1 MKKLLSFCLL
11 VAMLLTVSLL
21 GTALAENLVDIEL
34 STPLNLS
41 DATGAR
47 SIGNGAHSGHQTRIV
62 HTSHGDYVAYLSN
75 EIEPSA
81 ASTINEFSLI
91 KVENGKAELLYQD
104 YQSYCSSSISIMA
117 DDEENAY
124 AVSFTSNKYNK
135 IVGVKDT
142 LMGSVWRIDGK
153 TDQVTGYQAT
163 LETPRT
169 ESFGYAQAVMDAKN
183 KKIYA
188 FISSGDEPARI
199 TWYIFDLRTM
209 QWEKDARS
217 IEIPMRHCYHFIYA
231 DGKGGVVLVNQ
242 RDHLASA
249 FGHDEIPT
257 APLWPAS
264 YLWDQLDM
272 YCIPNV
278 YGTSFY
284 TYSINVADFSRVKD
298 LDGDGKYTSEEE
310 RKTNAYPGALN
321 NHQGDVYLDTSG
333 KLHVLYTITYSRDA
347 WDRSNVEMQQWHEV
361 YDISN
366 LANVRL
372 LSEQRIYFDDYDPNS
387 LGTNVFEFRMAEGLD
402 GTLYLVVQYDDDKA
416 IEENKLQLYQLVERT
431 EGGYD
436 YVRLYKSDMLLPSS
450 RSMSKGYSLSGSR
463 SLSTRDGRIAMIFS
477 SDNPRNGAVDWYYT
491 TFRLPRGQ
499 EYTVNVGASPEGA
512 GTVTGGGTYP
522 AKTKVIVSAV
532 PQPGYRFVG
541 WMENGAQISDQA
553 SYTFEVAADR
563 QLTAMFESSLA
574 ITRQPE
580 DQFVTEGQQASFT
593 VAANVSNVNYQWFIQ
608 RNDGRGWRRLDGAT
622 GHTYTTSVTELAN
635 DGYRYRCEISLGSGP
650 SLVTL
655 TSEEAALHV
664 SPKGE
669 VPKTGDGSHPILW
682 LALVLCGC
690 SGAWLVMKK
699 KRG

>member
-11 VAMLLTVSLL
+11 VAMLMTVGLL
-21 GTALAENLVDIEL
+21 GSAMAENLVDIKL
-34 STPLNLS
+34 SAPLNLS

-62 HTSHGDYVAYLSN
+62 HTSHGDYIAYLSN
-75 EIEPSA
+75 EIEPDA

-104 YQSYCSSSISIMA
+104 YQSYCTSSINIMA
-117 DDEENAY
+117 DADENTY

-135 IVGVKDT
+135 TVGVKET

-153 TDQVTGYQAT
+153 TDQVTGYQAN

-169 ESFGYAQAVMDAKN
+169 ESFGYAQAVMDARN
-183 KKIYA
+183 NKIYA

-199 TWYIFDLRTM
+199 TWYIFDLKTLR
-209 QWEKDARS
+209 WEKEARS

-257 APLWPAS
+257 APIWPAS

-310 RKTNAYPGALN
+310 RKTNAYPGTLN
-321 NHQGDVYLDTSG
+321 NHQGDAYLDTAG
-333 KLHVLYTITYSRDA
+333 RLHVLYTVSYSRDA
-347 WDRSNVEMQQWHEV
+347 YDRSTVDLQQWHKV

-366 LANVRL
+366 FANVRL
-372 LSEQRIYFDDYDPNS
+372 LSEQRVYLEGFDPN
-387 LGTNVFEFRMAEGLD
+387 TPEKNVFEFRMAEGRD
-402 GTLYLVVQYDDDKA
+402 GTLYLVAQQDDDA
-416 IEENKLQLYQLVERT
+416 TEENKLQIYQLSERPA
-431 EGGYD
+431 GGFD
-436 YVRLYKSDMLLPSS
+436 YTRIYKSEPLLPST
-450 RSMSKGYSLSGSR
+450 RSMSTGYSLSGSR
-463 SLSTRDGRIAMIFS
+463 SLSTHDGRIAMIFS
-477 SDNPRNGAVDWYYT
+477 SSNRSNGAVDWFYT
-491 TFRLPRGQ
+491 TFDLPRGQ
-499 EYTVNVGASPEGA
+499 EYTVNVGVSPEGA
-512 GTVTGGGTYP
+512 GTATGGGVYP
-522 AKTKVIVSAV
+522 AKSRVAVSAAA
-532 PQPGYRFVG
+532 QPGYRFVG
-541 WMENGAQISDQA
+541 WMENGVQVSDQA
-553 SYTFEVAADR
+553 SYTFAVTADR
-563 QLTAMFESSLA
+563 QLTAMYESSLA
-574 ITRQPE
+574 FTRQPE

-593 VAANVSNVNYQWFIQ
+593 VAANVSNVAYQWFIQ
-608 RNDGRGWRRLDGAT
+608 RNDGHGWRRLDGAQS
-622 GHTYTTSVTELAN
+622 HTYTTSVTEVAN
-635 DGYRYRCEISLGSGP
+635 DGYRYRCEVSMGSGA

-655 TSEEAALHV
+655 VSDEAALYV
-664 SPKGE
+664 SAKGE
-669 VPKTGDGSHPILW
+669 TPKTGDGSHPVLW
-682 LALVLCGC
+682 LALILCGFTGVC
-690 SGAWLVMKK
+690 LVLNK